1 MSWRLRESESLRSG
15 LSVEDLASFLHVP
28 QWQAAILHQR
38 MGAWSDQ
45 SLEAIQRFLEPSLKN
60 LPDPFSL
67 PDMDR
72 AAERL
77 AEAIVEA
84 QSIAIYGDYDVDGTV
99 GSAILR
105 RFLRS
110 LNVEP
115 LVYQPDRQKEGYGV
129 NRSAIENLSEKGI
142 QLLITVDC
150 GITSVAEVAR
160 ANELG
165 LEVIICDH
173 HEPKGEL
180 PPAYAVLDHKRQD
193 NEGPI
198 RSLCGAGVA
207 FYLAIATR
215 AILRD
220 IGHFEADGAAKKEPD
235 IREWLDLVALSIVAD
250 LVPLVD
256 ENRILLKA
264 GLDRMRRSP
273 CVGIRELLRV
283 ANVKPEDASA
293 YHLGFILGPRINA
306 SGRLG
311 SANAALE
318 LLSTS
323 DEKVA
328 KELAQHLDGINEE
341 RVNLQGEVTAAA
353 LAQAEQQLVNL
364 GEQLPAFVL
373 YSDEWHEGVIGIVA
387 SKVVDKYHRPV
398 AIITAATHSGFAK
411 GSIRGVS
418 RLDMLAALESSAEF
432 LKGFGGHKAA
442 AGLTIEK
449 DKVEQFRKAFAEAI
463 SAQVKTITGEESAT
477 LLVRDVVIDARLAD
491 DSELT
496 RQAVEFLEKLG
507 PFGMGNPEPVILLS
521 NWQLDGIRVLKER
534 HLKMQLRSEQNK
546 SMEGFWA
553 NGTDRWNAGENVMVD
568 IACFPQINSFRNL
581 DRLELKIKDMRAHSH

>member
-1 MSWRLRESESLRSG
+1 MTWRLRESEPLASG
-15 LSVEDLASFLHVP
+15 LSVGELASFLSIPEWLATV
-28 QWQAAILHQR
+28 LHQR

-45 SLEAIQRFLEPSLKN
+45 SKEALQRFLDPSLKN

-77 AEAIVEA
+77 AEAVVEG
-84 QSIAIYGDYDVDGTV
+84 QTIAIYGDYDVDGTV

-105 RFLRS
+105 KFLRS
-110 LNVEP
+110 LGVEP
-115 LVYQPDRQKEGYGV
+115 VVYQPDRQKEGYGV
-129 NRSAIENLSEKGI
+129 NREAIERLAEQGI
-142 QLLITVDC
+142 QLLVTVDC

-165 LEVIICDH
+165 LDVIICDH
-173 HEPKGEL
+173 HEPKEVL
-180 PPAYAVLDHKRQD
+180 PSAYAVLDHKRAD

-207 FYLAIATR
+207 FYLAIGTR
-215 AILRD
+215 AMLRD
-220 IGHFEADGAAKKEPD
+220 IGHFDADGGGKKEPD
-235 IREWLDLVALSIVAD
+235 MREWLDLVALSIVAD

-264 GLDRMRRSP
+264 GLDRMRKSP
-273 CVGIRELLRV
+273 SVGIRELLRV
-283 ANVKPEDASA
+283 AGVKPEEVSA

-318 LLSTS
+318 LLSTNN
-323 DEKVA
+323 ETQA
-328 KELAQHLDGINEE
+328 RELAEHLDGINEE
-341 RVNLQGEVTAAA
+341 RVNLQAEVARAA
-353 LAQAEQQLVNL
+353 LAQADELVKSH
-364 GEQLPAFVL
+364 GEDLPAFVL
-373 YSDEWHEGVIGIVA
+373 YSEDWHEGVIGIVA
-387 SKVVDKYHRPV
+387 SKVVERYHRPV
-398 AIITAATHSGFAK
+398 AIITGATHSGLGK
-411 GSIRGVS
+411 GSVRGVS
-418 RLDMLAALESSAEF
+418 RLDMLSALEECAGL

-449 DKVEQFRKAFAEAI
+449 EKISAFREAFACAVA
-463 SAQVKTITGEESAT
+463 AQVATVSGEAT
-477 LLVRDVVIDARLAD
+477 QKLLQREVYVDARLAEED
-491 DSELT
+491 LT
-496 RQAVEFLEKLG
+496 RQTVELLEKMG
-507 PFGMGNPEPVILLS
+507 PFGIGNPEPVLLLS
-521 NWQLDGIRVLKER
+521 GWRLDGIRVLKER

-553 NGTDRWNAGENVMVD
+553 NGSDRWTAGENAVVD
-568 IACFPQINSFRNL
+568 IACYPQINTFRNL
-581 DRLELKIKDMRAHSH
+581 NRLELKIKDMRAHSH